1 MSRWRTACLTLTSS
15 LGSFEGLVLKKI
27 GFVVK
32 KKILALALVISGAFL
47 LTSCSD
53 NEVADVSLGIFTL
66 KDIKLNSFVDPLVP
80 GVTCHVASIEAN
92 LSLSDP
98 SESAVSCRQ
107 TGEITPEMIARI
119 KKGKTGEVVFE
130 KSKSV
135 FLKTLKIRRIFDEES
150 QTLMYLSYSTRE
162 TSGSF
167 KHSLSTIPLW
177 GTAAY
182 VQPQSKSQSVE
193 QNKSSTE
200 QSF

>member
-1 MSRWRTACLTLTSS
+1 MN
-15 LGSFEGLVLKKI
+15 
-27 GFVVK
+27 
-32 KKILALALVISGAFL
+32 KKILAMALVISGAL
-47 LTSCSD
+47 ALTACSD

-98 SESAVSCRQ
+98 SDSAVSCRQ

-135 FLKTLKIRRIFDEES
+135 FLKTLKIRRIFDEDAEVF
-150 QTLMYLSYSTRE
+150 TATAYNLSPHPRQ
-162 TSGSF
+162 
-167 KHSLSTIPLW
+167 SLR
-177 GTAAY
+177 A
-182 VQPQSKSQSVE
+182 
-193 QNKSSTE
+193 
-200 QSF
+200 

>member
-1 MSRWRTACLTLTSS
+1 MKLKKCFVTLAACVFGASS
-15 LGSFEGLVLKKI
+15 LI
-27 GFVVK
+27 G
-32 KKILALALVISGAFL
+32 
-47 LTSCSD
+47 CSD

-98 SESAVSCRQ
+98 SDSAVSCRQ
-107 TGEITPEMIARI
+107 TGEITSEMIARI

-182 VQPQSKSQSVE
+182 VNPQTESSMSQQQTKS
-193 QNKSSTE
+193 
-200 QSF
+200 F

>member
-1 MSRWRTACLTLTSS
+1 MRDTSVSIQGFDMTFTKFLGFGALKRTCLVATVAVVGAIS
-15 LGSFEGLVLKKI
+15 LS
-27 GFVVK
+27 
-32 KKILALALVISGAFL
+32 A
-47 LTSCSD
+47 CSD

-98 SESAVSCRQ
+98 SDSAVSCRQ
-107 TGEITPEMIARI
+107 TGEITPAMIARI

-182 VQPQSKSQSVE
+182 IEPQSKRQA
-193 QNKSSTE
+193 TE
-200 QSF
+200 PQRNRTQSF